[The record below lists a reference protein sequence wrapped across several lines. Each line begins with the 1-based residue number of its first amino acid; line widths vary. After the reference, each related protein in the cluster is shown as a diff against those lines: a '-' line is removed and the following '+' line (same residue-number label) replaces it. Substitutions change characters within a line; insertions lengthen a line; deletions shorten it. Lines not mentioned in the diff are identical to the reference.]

1 MKKALLTAM
10 LAFAWSLSA
19 IHAHAQMVIIAS
31 PELKIDSISKEE
43 IHDIFTGVSAD
54 LRSGTRIKPVLLKK
68 GPAHDEFLSTFI
80 GVKAAQFRPDWMGLL
95 FAGKMLLPPTL
106 DSEAEVVDYVGHH
119 PASLG
124 YIHKAT
130 PHKNVVILTV
140 R

>member
-1 MKKALLTAM
+1 MKNVFLTAV
-10 LAFAWSLSA
+10 LAFAWLQLP
-19 IHAHAQMVIIAS
+19 IHSQAQMVIIAS

-43 IHDIFTGVSAD
+43 ARDIFTGVSAD

-80 GVKAAQFRPDWMGLL
+80 GVKATQFRSDWMGLL

-106 DSEAEVVDYVGHH
+106 DSEADVVDYVAHH
-119 PASLG
+119 PTSLG
-124 YIHKAT
+124 YIHRAT